1 MIQHYQGTIVMRFSK
16 DALRIFHRRRG
27 KITHRL
33 FDADKVRVAPAASS
47 THSPAYAESFLRFAK
62 HILRHAVMV
71 RQCYDIQ
78 TRVTAQ
84 FHGFLSG
91 IAAVA
96 VAAVQVQ
103 IRLIPGGRFR
113 FHGDADGNLRL
124 LLHGGYGQ
132 RDAPP
137 PGSMGAA

>member
-1 MIQHYQGTIVMRFSK
+1 
-16 DALRIFHRRRG
+16 
-27 KITHRL
+27 
-33 FDADKVRVAPAASS
+33 
-47 THSPAYAESFLRFAK
+47 
-62 HILRHAVMV
+62 MV

-137 PGSMGAA
+137 ARFDGRRLKALPPGKQTPR